1 MYIVIWTKFWAKKNN
16 NFITEVFQT
25 LSVLH
30 IRFFFIS
37 IYNIPLQTCSKI
49 VLFLNEDKSRKIPF
63 QKTDIKKL
71 TKDFIDKYF
80 QNNAKNKINFK
91 TLNSPP
97 PRTLF

>member
-1 MYIVIWTKFWAKKNN
+1 M
-16 NFITEVFQT
+16 QT
-25 LSVLH
+25 
-30 IRFFFIS
+30 F
-37 IYNIPLQTCSKI
+37 SKI

-80 QNNAKNKINFK
+80 QTNAKNKINFK

-97 PRTLF
+97 PEPCFRLKEVRGIFACIKCNDIVTSNI